1 MKTGLLVATLFAIG
15 LSAVARADEPSAS
28 PLTPATSNPATQA
41 RGSRLAPKA
50 FQAAVAKARPW
61 IVKIETY
68 GGVVATG
75 AAAKSLGWTPGDGP
89 STGIIVG
96 DDGWI
101 LTSTFHFL
109 NKPQTITVSTQDGT
123 RRVARL
129 VGRDDT
135 RQLALLKVDNVK
147 DLPVPVWKPRSE
159 LQVGQWSVAVGFG
172 YGGNEPSLTA
182 GIISALSRISTK
194 AIQTDANLSPA
205 NYGGPL
211 LDIEGN
217 LIGICSA
224 LHPQATQAGAGAQW
238 YDSGIGFAVP
248 EDSVKRILDRL
259 KEGQTIESGALGVQ
273 VTPEGDPPLGA
284 HVRAVVPESGAD
296 KAGIKVGDEIAEVE
310 GQSIVDAGHLTI
322 VMGAYAAGDKV
333 NIVVVRNDEE
343 VPLTVELS
351 RRADIN
357 AAMQKL
363 APKGKGKK

>member
-1 MKTGLLVATLFAIG
+1 MRCTLGSLLLTFAAIVG
-15 LSAVARADEPSAS
+15 PVSLLSADDPVSAS
-28 PLTPATSNPATQA
+28 SRVTDAAEV
-41 RGSRLAPKA
+41 RGNRLAPKA

-68 GGVVATG
+68 GGVSPTG
-75 AAAKSLGWTPGDGP
+75 AAAKSLGWTPGNGP

-96 DDGWI
+96 EDGWV

-109 NKPQTITVSTQDGT
+109 TRPQTITVSTSDGT

-129 VGRDDT
+129 VGKDET
-135 RQLALLKVDNVK
+135 RQLALLKMDGVK
-147 DLPVPVWKPRSE
+147 DLPTPTWHPRNE
-159 LQVGQWSVAVGFG
+159 LQVGQWAIAAGFG
-172 YGGNEPSLTA
+172 YGGNDPSLTA

-248 EDSVKRILDRL
+248 EDSLKRVLDRL
-259 KEGQTIESGALGVQ
+259 KEGKNIESGAMGVQ

-284 HVRAVVPESGAD
+284 HVRTVVPDSAAA

-310 GQSIVDAGHLTI
+310 GLTILDANHLTV

-333 NIVVVRNDEE
+333 SILVVRGEE
-343 VPLTVELS
+343 EIPLTIELS
-351 RRADIN
+351 RRADIT
-357 AAMQKL
+357 AALQQQQPM
-363 APKGKGKK
+363 PPM